1 MGAIV
6 IAEDDPDI
14 RAMITEKLSRA
25 GHEVTAAED
34 GAAAIVAVKRS
45 RPDVVVLD
53 MQMPGLSGLDVVRLI
68 RADPATASVPVI
80 MVTSHSQP
88 QFIGESFNSGV
99 DDFLAKPFS
108 PRELAARIEHL
119 MQGGA
124 SGRDEELIGAPA
136 ATGPAAAPRAAALHA
151 GPPPVAAAPAP
162 ALSPA
167 HAQAAHSPVP
177 AAHASGAA
185 TLSPVA
191 ETVAA
196 ALVATEE
203 AEAKVGRRR
212 FFRLLTSD

>member
-1 MGAIV
+1 MGAVV

-25 GHEVTAAED
+25 GHQVTAAED

-45 RPDVVVLD
+45 VPDVVVLD

-68 RADPATASVPVI
+68 RADPSTAKVPVI

-88 QFIGESFNSGV
+88 QYIGESFNSGA

-108 PRELAARIEHL
+108 PRELAARIDSL
-119 MQGGA
+119 MNGSPGVDDDQ
-124 SGRDEELIGAPA
+124 LIGAPA
-136 ATGPAAAPRAAALHA
+136 PGSVATPVPMAVPVPGAPPAERA
-151 GPPPVAAAPAP
+151 VPAP
-162 ALSPA
+162 PSER
-167 HAQAAHSPVP
+167 SVP
-177 AAHASGAA
+177 A
-185 TLSPVA
+185 PVA

-212 FFRLLTSD
+212 FFRLLTSDN